1 MLTVRNRII
10 SYVFELAKTTN
21 AFDVL
26 EKRTEA
32 FTQDELVEA
41 LLECGVIPE
50 AFAHDSSEEKLW
62 AKYCDIL
69 LAHAFNAL
77 GLQATVLQVRGNSA
91 DVFAKEASYT
101 LVADAKA
108 FRLSRTAKNQKDFKI
123 TALDNWRRQDTYACL
138 AGPLTQFPTTQ
149 SQIYQ
154 QAVHKNVTLISYTH
168 LRFLIEHQVT
178 GSLQPLWD
186 IGRNLTTSGRA
197 SEYWMAVDNVVVDL
211 AKQTLAELATTKQ
224 LEIDKLKELGNEGI
238 AYWKD
243 RVKVYQA
250 LSKEEAITQLIKA
263 EKLEAKIKTIERA
276 IAWQKI

>member
-1 MLTVRNRII
+1 MLTVRNQII
-10 SYVFELAKTTN
+10 GFVLELAKTTN
-21 AFDVL
+21 AFDIL
-26 EKRTEA
+26 EKRTES
-32 FTQDELVEA
+32 FTRTDLVEA

-77 GLQATVLQVRGNSA
+77 GLKAAVLQVRGNSA
-91 DVFAKEASYT
+91 DVFAQAADYT
-101 LVADAKA
+101 IVADAKA

-168 LRFLIEHQVT
+168 LRFLIEHQAT
-178 GSLQPLWD
+178 GSLQSLWD
-186 IGRNLTTSGRA
+186 VSRSLTASGRA
-197 SEYWMAVDNVVVDL
+197 SEYWTAIDDL
-211 AKQTLAELATTKQ
+211 PP
-224 LEIDKLKELGNEGI
+224 II
-238 AYWKD
+238 
-243 RVKVYQA
+243 
-250 LSKEEAITQLIKA
+250 
-263 EKLEAKIKTIERA
+263 
-276 IAWQKI
+276 